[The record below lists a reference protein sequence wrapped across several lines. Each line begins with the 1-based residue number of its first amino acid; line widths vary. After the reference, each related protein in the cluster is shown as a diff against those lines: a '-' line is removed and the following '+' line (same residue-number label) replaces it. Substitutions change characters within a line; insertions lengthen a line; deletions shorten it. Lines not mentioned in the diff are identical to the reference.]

1 MQDQKVPPQN
11 GNGVLARLYWML
23 FGNALLLF
31 VLVFLFTKRPDL
43 PSLFDVACLLVV
55 GSLIAVRF
63 LDVRFLNGRT
73 AEGEPATID
82 HWRRY
87 SWVVGVIGIGAWL
100 AARLISH
107 LVG

>member
-1 MQDQKVPPQN
+1 MQDQKVPPQD

-31 VLVFLFTKRPDL
+31 LLVFLFTKRPRL
-43 PSLFDVACLLVV
+43 PSLFDVSCLVVV
-55 GSLIAVRF
+55 GSLIVVRL

-73 AEGEPATID
+73 AEGDPATMD

-87 SWVVGVIGIGAWL
+87 AWVVGPIGVGAWL
-100 AARLISH
+100 ATRVISH
-107 LVG
+107 FFG